1 MRKTFLNLWAL
12 AALVFAVTAC
22 DSDDNDKFCTYPP
35 QLVDSVKMFITC
47 EGNYTKGNASVTAI
61 MKDGSVKQNLFR
73 SVNGRPLGDVAQSIS
88 LIDSHFY
95 IVLNNSKKVEVV
107 DGATF
112 RSTATILLYNPQAQP
127 RYICGIGG
135 NKAVLS
141 DAGCDTLRII
151 DTESFKIIDRIVVG
165 SPTNQMTF
173 VAGKLYVKAGAQT
186 LVYNPKTND
195 IKRLDFAALAD
206 SKMVVD
212 GINNLAVLTSDGIKS
227 EIVHIDPATDEIV
240 ARKELA
246 GITLDQWGAR
256 LEYHN
261 GNLYFNAVDENYT
274 PLIYRYAIS
283 SEELT
288 LAFKPESVVYLYCMG
303 IYNGN
308 IVICDAVD
316 FVQSG
321 YVYEYS
327 PSGTQIN
334 KFKAGICPNFIFS
347 LDF

>member
-95 IVLNNSKKVEVV
+95 IVLNNSKKIEVV

-127 RYICGIGG
+127 RYICGVGN

-141 DAGCDTLRII
+141 DAGCDTLRVI
-151 DTESFKIIDRIVVG
+151 DTESFKIIDRIAVG

-173 VAGKLYVKAGAQT
+173 ASGKLFVKAGEQT
-186 LVYNPKTND
+186 LVYNPTTKNTSVLDIAAFADTKMLLDGDKKLWLLCSDAIKTELV
-195 IKRLDFAALAD
+195 K
-206 SKMVVD
+206 
-212 GINNLAVLTSDGIKS
+212 
-227 EIVHIDPATDEIV
+227 IDPATEQV
-240 ARKELA
+240 LERKELE
-246 GITLDQWGAR
+246 GIMLDQWVTE
-256 LEYHN
+256 LEYYN
-261 GNLYFNAVDENYT
+261 GAIYFSSIDENYRAR
-274 PLIYRYAIS
+274 IYCYTIATG
-283 SEELT
+283 ELA
-288 LAFKPESVVYLYCMG
+288 LAFEPQSVAFMYGMG
-303 IYNGN
+303 FSNGN
-308 IVICDAVD
+308 PIICDALD

-321 YVYEYS
+321 YIHEMTT
-327 PSGTQIN
+327 SGTEV
-334 KFKAGICPNFIFS
+334 KSYKVGVCPSVVLS
-347 LDF
+347 LE